1 MLKSETIVDIKA
13 DLLYRIILIRF
24 SDAAGNQCCY
34 NQQGTLMFSN
44 DNVNGSTPDR
54 SHTWGAVPYGRPDY
68 VPSMSHWIHDV
79 VSFYYCCL
87 WDNYR
92 SCDRYMDLRPTRDCT
107 GYTPPMPGNMIIHV
121 VHRGSCMSAHV
132 LLNLLNELRK
142 MNKM

>member
-1 MLKSETIVDIKA
+1 MLKSSTIVDIKA
-13 DLLYRIILIRF
+13 NLLYHIILIRF

-34 NQQGTLMFSN
+34 NQQGSLMFSN

-54 SHTWGAVPYGRPDY
+54 SHTWGAVPYGQPDY

-107 GYTPPMPGNMIIHV
+107 GYTPPMPGKMIMIYLSPDNFKYF
-121 VHRGSCMSAHV
+121 GQT
-132 LLNLLNELRK
+132 LLHWFVNFN
-142 MNKM
+142 